1 MPTTTASIRRE
12 KRAYG
17 ARLLALVAA
26 ILLAGCSSGPD
37 NMMTVFADPGK
48 YEYHTCPQIAEQTR
62 QWTGREQELRTLM
75 DKAGEGA
82 GGGFVSAIAY
92 KQDHVAANEELRVL
106 AAAARRKN
114 CETPANWRSNAVIR

>member
-1 MPTTTASIRRE
+1 M
-12 KRAYG
+12 RAQ
-17 ARLLALVAA
+17 AAAVLAAA
-26 ILLAGCSSGPD
+26 ALLAGCSSGAD

-48 YEYHTCPQIAEQTR
+48 YEYHNCEQIAAQTR
-62 QWTGREQELRTLM
+62 ATTARELELRGLM

-106 AAAARRKN
+106 AATARRKN
-114 CETPANWRSNAVIR
+114 CDTPANWRSNAVIR